1 MSDPAALAAVP
12 GLIRAVCLSVEA
24 SAPTGGMAGVS
35 RAMLIYVLHYAE
47 HLAESLVLSVP
58 EARDAPRRPPQ
69 QIHAPIGE
77 SVEPLIPRW
86 TGHDTRLPPG
96 RPHP

>member
-12 GLIRAVCLSVEA
+12 GLIRATRLSVEEN
-24 SAPTGGMAGVS
+24 APRDGRAGFE
-35 RAMLIYVLHYAE
+35 RTTVLFSLLCAE
-47 HLAESLVLSVP
+47 VAAELLVELLP
-58 EARDAPRRPPQ
+58 ETHDALRRPPQ
-69 QIHAPIGE
+69 QVHAPIGE
-77 SVEPLIPRW
+77 SVEPLVPRW